1 MLKSEQP
8 KRKPGRPKA
17 TDSPHTKDQIMRTA
31 SFLFMANGYEK
42 VSLDSVAKACG
53 VTKASVYYY
62 FNNKATLFSESLQFV
77 LKMAYNQ
84 TALIVL
90 GPGTLQERLFEVAT
104 RHMRNSHVDF
114 ETMMRE
120 AATELS
126 EEQVSAIRSS
136 ENALHI
142 LLAEVFQKA
151 MDEGLINCSD
161 PMLLSHVFVSTLSL
175 RNREEIVN
183 NQKTVGQSAQEIV
196 QLLWTGIAPRS

>member
-1 MLKSEQP
+1 MKSEQP